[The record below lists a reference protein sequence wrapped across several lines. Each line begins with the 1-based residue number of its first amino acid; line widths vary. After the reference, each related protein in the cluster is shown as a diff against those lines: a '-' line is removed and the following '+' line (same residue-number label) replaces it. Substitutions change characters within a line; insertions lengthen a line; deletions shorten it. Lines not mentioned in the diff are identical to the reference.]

1 MKFFETSK
9 YHSFKKSTYIT
20 LRWIGIIGQLIAVN
34 FVYLFLNSSFE
45 FITSNLVIFLGI
57 LSNLYLIFI
66 YKKTQLSDRSAFIFL
81 LIDILQ
87 LGVLLYLSGGI
98 TNPFVIF
105 ILIPSVF
112 SSSNLSLRTNTLLVI
127 LTIIIIVF
135 LTFNY
140 QDLPINLNSDFHNNH
155 YFYYSIPV
163 SLIIALVFLNY
174 FAMTFGTQS
183 RLRKEALGKMEEVM
197 AKEHELLSL
206 GGQAAAAAHSLGT
219 PLSTITI
226 ISHDLMKQF
235 KGQKDIEKDIEL
247 LIPIRDNIT
256 VFSIGDEHKIIEK
269 DNFTEIIWKN
279 NSFLDLF
286 KQSSLQDYSKGVIDS
301 SNNLFIRFLSWIRVN
316 FFYPDARLSNLNKI
330 ESFLIDYIERKD
342 INLMITTSPPHSI
355 QLLGKRI
362 KNVINLKGKII
373 QIKNIQKNQYVG
385 YNRTYKTKT
394 KIKVAIIGLGYED
407 GIPRSLSNKGYVY
420 FKKNRF
426 KIIGRIS
433 MDTFTVDI
441 SKSSHDLNIGMYLD
455 IINDQHKIDKF
466 AKLCKTIPN
475 EIMTSIGKRVYRKYE

>member
-20 LRWIGIIGQLIAVN
+20 LRWIGILGQLVAVN
-34 FVYLFLNSSFE
+34 FVYFFLNSDFD
-45 FITSNLVIFLGI
+45 FFTSNIVILLGI

-66 YKKTQLSDRSAFIFL
+66 YKKTQLSDRSAFLFL

-87 LGVLLYLSGGI
+87 LGILLYLSGGI

-127 LTIIIIVF
+127 LTITIIIF

-155 YFYYSIPV
+155 YFYYSIPM

-226 ISHDLMKQF
+226 IAHDLKKQF
-235 KGQKDIEKDIEL
+235 KGQQDIEKDIEL
-247 LIPIRDNIT
+247 LNSQVDRCNEILKRLTLNP
-256 VFSIGDEHKIIEK
+256 VEEDE
-269 DNFTEIIWKN
+269 F
-279 NSFLDLF
+279 
-286 KQSSLQDYSKGVIDS
+286 ID
-301 SNNLFIRFLSWIRVN
+301 
-316 FFYPDARLSNLNKI
+316 
-330 ESFLIDYIERKD
+330 KD
-342 INLMITTSPPHSI
+342 INIRDYLNEIILSFKEISKKEFVFNFDQDSNPKKISKSI
-355 QLLGKRI
+355 EIVYGLRNFIGNANKFAKSTI
-362 KNVINLKGKII
+362 FINLKSDSQMTEITVEDDGDGYPRDIISKIGEPYLKSNYS
-373 QIKNIQKNQYVG
+373 KNKS
-385 YNRTYKTKT
+385 KE
-394 KIKVAIIGLGYED
+394 GLGL
-407 GIPRSLSNKGYVY
+407 GL
-420 FKKNRF
+420 F
-426 KIIGRIS
+426 
-433 MDTFTVDI
+433 
-441 SKSSHDLNIGMYLD
+441 
-455 IINDQHKIDKF
+455 
-466 AKLCKTIPN
+466 
-475 EIMTSIGKRVYRKYE
+475 IGKTLLEKNFASVDCRNSETRSGAEVNIKWINRELFNI